1 MDKKKWI
8 DYLMLVCVGILVL
21 CLSEYV
27 QWHGDA
33 LLYRFDF
40 GTGEPVRTIGD
51 VFRSQYAHYFTMNG
65 RIWVHLLCQAFS
77 ALWGQTAFA
86 ICNAVMYIG
95 FIILL
100 TKLCRYSSRQPWH
113 ILICIL
119 MVLALCDTS
128 YIPNCQIGYV
138 WSATATTAFLL
149 MYLHCKEKRAGAV
162 KIIILFFLSFLAGNG
177 NEAISIGTGA
187 ALIVD
192 FIRHRGRLTA
202 TQLVMIAGFGIGG
215 LMLCLAPGTLQ
226 RASGALPGLIWSAY
240 RLITS
245 LRMLYLLL
253 ITIGIMKVTGLIK
266 LREYFTDNIFYF
278 TALLTLLIFNMLIG
292 MAELSER
299 QMFGIELFSSIL
311 TLRAL
316 REGSLPKWLIL
327 LAAIAIGW
335 IYTMKFDYIR
345 TSNEDLISLRKEL
358 SHGEGLKVYVDFH
371 KYPTYISP
379 TEMKN
384 KYRIYEFMAAS
395 IYDDIN
401 DYGAFYYGKWKN
413 ENPWYLDSL
422 RVFPTVM
429 KDVIASPDRN
439 YAGKG
444 ADGMYLVVQDTVSPK
459 RFFMH
464 RDMNIL
470 GVRLKKEP
478 YELTLDPSD
487 MDFDGMRIMYSDFE
501 TPLTKN
507 GEIALE

>member
-1 MDKKKWI
+1 MA
-8 DYLMLVCVGILVL
+8 MLFC
-21 CLSEYV
+21 
-27 QWHGDA
+27 
-33 LLYRFDF
+33 
-40 GTGEPVRTIGD
+40 
-51 VFRSQYAHYFTMNG
+51 
-65 RIWVHLLCQAFS
+65 
-77 ALWGQTAFA
+77 
-86 ICNAVMYIG
+86 
-95 FIILL
+95 
-100 TKLCRYSSRQPWH
+100 
-113 ILICIL
+113 
-119 MVLALCDTS
+119 
-128 YIPNCQIGYV
+128 
-138 WSATATTAFLL
+138 
-149 MYLHCKEKRAGAV
+149 
-162 KIIILFFLSFLAGNG
+162 LSFLAGNG

-192 FIRHRGRLTA
+192 LIRHRGRLTA
-202 TQLVMIAGFGIGG
+202 AQLVMIAGFGIGG
-215 LMLCLAPGTLQ
+215 LMLCLAPGTLR
-226 RASGALPGLIWSAY
+226 RASGASPGLIWSAY

-245 LRMLYLLL
+245 SRMLYLLL

-266 LREYFTDNIFYF
+266 LRKYFADNIFYF

-299 QMFGIELFSSIL
+299 QIFGMELFSSIL

-316 REGSLPKWLIL
+316 REVSLPKWLIL
-327 LAAIAIGW
+327 LATVAVGW

-345 TSNEDLISLRKEL
+345 TSNEDLTALRKEL
-358 SHGEGLKVYVDFH
+358 SRGEGMKVYVDFH

-413 ENPWYLDSL
+413 ENPGYFDSL

-429 KDVIASPDRN
+429 KDVIDAPDRN

-464 RDMNIL
+464 REMNIL
-470 GVRLKKEP
+470 GMRLKKDP
-478 YELTLDPSD
+478 YELTLDPSE
-487 MDFDGMRIMYSDFE
+487 MDFDGMRIMYSDFD
-501 TPLTKN
+501 TPLTEN
-507 GEIALE
+507 GEISAE